1 MTQPELAAAAGLSKS
16 TIIDFELERRD
27 VSPDAIAKITSALE
41 AAGIAF
47 VNPNGMGEGV
57 RRRQN
62 KGRR

>member
-27 VSPDAIAKITSALE
+27 VSPDAVERIKTSLE
-41 AAGIAF
+41 AAGVAF
-47 VNPNGMGEGV
+47 VDPNGMGEGV

-62 KGRR
+62 EGRR